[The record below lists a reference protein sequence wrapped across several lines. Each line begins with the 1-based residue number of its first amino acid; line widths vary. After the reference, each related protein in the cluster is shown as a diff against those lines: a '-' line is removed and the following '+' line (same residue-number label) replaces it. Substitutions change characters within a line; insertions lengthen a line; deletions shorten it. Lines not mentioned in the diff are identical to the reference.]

1 MAQGSRARAGAAV
14 THQARTLEAGV
25 GTGQEAGPFLVKL
38 SFILT
43 AWKVG
48 GQDGKGH

>member
-25 GTGQEAGPFLVKL
+25 GAGQEAGPFLVKL